1 MNDTSK
7 PAPVAMAVDK
17 AMAYGRAR
25 RLLTSLL
32 KAVWLPSTAHFLKQ
46 TVAMRTTNAANA
58 LAALVVRMA
67 TVCFKKCAVEGSQTA
82 FSRDVNNLLALPYA
96 MALSTAIATG
106 AGFDVSF
113 IYWLALFLWVV
124 TILPNHLKAKA

>member
-1 MNDTSK
+1 
-7 PAPVAMAVDK
+7 
-17 AMAYGRAR
+17 
-25 RLLTSLL
+25 
-32 KAVWLPSTAHFLKQ
+32 
-46 TVAMRTTNAANA
+46 MRTHIFEDTYIESFSKIICASLPFITVGMLWNSVILYVSVAIGVLS

-113 IYWLALFLWVV
+113 TYWLALFLGVV
-124 TILPNHLKAKA
+124 TILLNHLKAKA